1 MHSHMV
7 PLPLHCQDVCCQ
19 YFLPWHWRGNRV
31 RVGRECRSHSF
42 LYNGNVVPVVFFC
55 ILQLLTAIF
64 HGSLILTLKQAPRM
78 HHCQTKNQKIFWGGA
93 WPPPQTLFPLGR
105 GIPPPQALPPLAP
118 RFSRLAFPF
127 FFIYDLNT
135 AWQARRSNER
145 IEGVHV
151 CCWKILYNCLT
162 NENKLL

>member
-78 HHCQTKNQKIFWGGA
+78 HHCQTKN
-93 WPPPQTLFPLGR
+93 LLGR
-105 GIPPPQALPPLAP
+105 SMAPSPDPFPTRKGDTPSPGPTPIGASILALGVPVL
-118 RFSRLAFPF
+118 FHLRLEHCVASKKEQWT
-127 FFIYDLNT
+127 N
-135 AWQARRSNER
+135 RR
-145 IEGVHV
+145 
-151 CCWKILYNCLT
+151 CPCL
-162 NENKLL
+162 LLKDIV